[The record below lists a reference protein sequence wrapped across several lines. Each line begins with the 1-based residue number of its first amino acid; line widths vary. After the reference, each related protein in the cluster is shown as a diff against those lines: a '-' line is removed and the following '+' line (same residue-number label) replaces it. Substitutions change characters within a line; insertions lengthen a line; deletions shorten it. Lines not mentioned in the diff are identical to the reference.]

1 MRVMRKAAVG
11 LLLIFVN
18 LNLGLAWDEPKGFR
32 DVPRGAAASDVQSGI
47 KGVKCPGKG
56 EGRTLELCFG
66 EIWIAP
72 VRAIASAWIGAKG
85 FEGIDMS
92 FPSSAFP
99 QMEVMFTERYGVPTE
114 RKQVPIQNQM
124 GAQFTNEILIWQGE
138 MSAVRLERYGVSLD
152 IGLAMVETRER
163 QAKRQQEL
171 LEKVQK
177 GKRDL

>member
-32 DVPRGAAASDVQSGI
+32 DVPWGAAASDVQSGI

-66 EIWIAP
+66 EIWIGP

-99 QMEVMFTERYGVPTE
+99 QMEVEADRRRLAAGSRHHLPVEPHRVVVAVGVM
-114 RKQVPIQNQM
+114 R
-124 GAQFTNEILIWQGE
+124 
-138 MSAVRLERYGVSLD
+138 RLEDEASRLHPLLVRARHT
-152 IGLAMVETRER
+152 GLESRMAVD
-163 QAKRQQEL
+163 
-171 LEKVQK
+171 LE
-177 GKRDL
+177 